1 MYLSRGFTPSVP
13 RQDRRAPQYGA
24 SATLFGNDGGS
35 SAAALIPYVKAPSA
49 PLGIGNGAVEEGL
62 IAPVALSLPNNFT
75 LLFVPEI
82 DALKDNAD
90 DGRHPNLIFDVN
102 LSREVIKNVTAYAEL
117 WADYNDDPV
126 IKTTQLSF
134 DTALAWTV
142 FPNVQLDVGANFG
155 LNSVTPTIQVYAGL
169 SQRF

>member
-1 MYLSRGFTPSVP
+1 M
-13 RQDRRAPQYGA
+13 RAKVN
-24 SATLFGNDGGS
+24 LWGNDGGS

-62 IAPVALSLPNNFT
+62 LAPVAFSLPNNFT
-75 LLFVPEI
+75 LLLVSEI
-82 DALKDNAD
+82 DALRDSAD
-90 DGRHPNLIFDVN
+90 DGRHPNVIFDVN
-102 LSREVIKNVTAYAEL
+102 LSREVIKNVTAYAEF

-155 LNSVTPTIQVYAGL
+155 LNAVTPAIQVYAGV